1 MEHFISTVKPHPLHK
16 EWSFP
21 LRVSSV
27 NVTRSTVSCGF
38 NHINWRNLERKTSFF
53 VQWSGITDTLIKL
66 MLTIDNNESQR
77 NVFYLRSFDLC
88 HRKKNKL
95 YQKKIL
101 VSLKYEL
108 STNQWYKQR
117 RMQYENIL
125 SAK

>member
-1 MEHFISTVKPHPLHK
+1 MWPDPQFHADLITLTEEILKGKLHFLCSD
-16 EWSFP
+16 
-21 LRVSSV
+21 
-27 NVTRSTVSCGF
+27 
-38 NHINWRNLERKTSFF
+38 
-53 VQWSGITDTLIKL
+53 QGITDTLIKL

-101 VSLKYEL
+101 VSLKCEF

-125 SAK
+125 FAK